1 MMESKKPAVAILDM
15 YKGAPNQGMR
25 NIRQLVEQFQL
36 PYTIFD
42 VRQKG
47 ELPHPGAFDVYIS
60 TGGPGSPFDGLGEAW
75 EKDYFHLIDKIVSH
89 NVSHQFHKKHLFAIC
104 HSFQMLCRHF
114 DLGKVCM
121 RKSTSFGVLPT
132 HKTEAGK
139 HEAFFNGLDDVF
151 YIVDS
156 RSWQVISPNEKAFK
170 STGAKLL
177 ALEKNRPN
185 IPLERAMMSIRFSEE
200 IFMTQFHPE
209 ADPVGMMAYFQQEER
224 RKAVIDEHG
233 EAKYNDML
241 SHLNDP
247 DKIQLTQQTII
258 PLFLH
263 RVITQNQLIHS

>member
-1 MMESKKPAVAILDM
+1 MMESRKPAVAILDM

-25 NIRQLVEQFQL
+25 NIRQLVEQFHL

-47 ELPHPGAFDVYIS
+47 ELPHPSAFDIYIS
-60 TGGPGSPFDGLGEAW
+60 TGGPGSPFDGQNEAW
-75 EKDYFHLIDKIVSH
+75 EKEYFHLIDKIVQH
-89 NVSHQFHKKHLFAIC
+89 NASHQFHKKYLFAIC

-114 DLGKVCM
+114 NLGKVCL

-139 HEAFFNGLDDVF
+139 QELFFSGLDEIF

-156 RSWQVISPNEKAFK
+156 RSWQVIEPNQSAFEK
-170 STGAKLL
+170 SGATLL
-177 ALEKNRPN
+177 ALEKHRPHV
-185 IPLERAMMSIRFSEE
+185 PLERAMMAIRYSNE

-209 ADPVGMMAYFQQEER
+209 ADPIGMTVYFQQEER
-224 RKAVIDEHG
+224 KKAVVEEHG
-233 EAKYNDML
+233 QAKYDEML
-241 SHLNDP
+241 EHLNDP
-247 DKIQLTQQTII
+247 DKIHLTQQTII

-263 RVITQNQLIHS
+263 RAISQNQLMYS

>member
-1 MMESKKPAVAILDM
+1 MESKKPAVAILDM

-25 NIRQLVEQFQL
+25 NIRQLIEQFHL

-42 VRQKG
+42 VRLKG
-47 ELPHPGAFDVYIS
+47 ELPHPSAFDIYIS
-60 TGGPGSPFDGLGEAW
+60 TGGPGSPFDGKDEAW
-75 EKDYFHLIDKIVSH
+75 EKDYFQLIDKIIQH
-89 NVSHQFHKKHLFAIC
+89 NAGNAPNKKYLFAIC

-121 RKSTSFGVLPT
+121 RKSASFGVLPT
-132 HKTEAGK
+132 HKTELGK
-139 HEAFFNGLDDVF
+139 EEPFFSGLDEVF

-156 RSWQVISPNEKAFK
+156 RSWQVIEPNEKAFNHL
-170 STGAKLL
+170 GAKLL
-177 ALEKNRPN
+177 AIEKNRPH
-185 IPLERAMMSIRFSEE
+185 IPLERAMMAIRLTDE

-209 ADPVGMMAYFQQEER
+209 ADPQGMMVYFQQEEK
-224 RKAVIDEHG
+224 RKAVVEEHG

-241 SHLNDP
+241 FHLNDP

-263 RVITQNQLIHS
+263 RAISQNQLIHS